1 MRRPSSQS
9 CRDSNVSNL
18 TPVWCWCVCSCAC
31 GVCMFVCVCAF
42 RKEGWFFSYSH
53 QTMKTC
59 VLSLP
64 RRPMWW
70 ERTLNRRTRQLQ
82 KLPLVDRL
90 WKKPSSSFVTC
101 TLKWRPTS
109 LPSTRQRPY
118 TRQGIVTHTHA
129 HTCAHAHTH
138 THTSFHFASF
148 SCPTDCPG
156 SHGVRQSPHTIH
168 NGGRYCT
175 VGTCASQQVAWVLS
189 VCVSATW

>member
-1 MRRPSSQS
+1 MALLNSLRQLAHQRTRTLPTPLRWVGVAVGATNDTCTKHTRTHSPRDLLALRTAVCSTLPCSLCTTSGALCWSVCHSVRRPSSQS

-18 TPVWCWCVCSCAC
+18 TTVWCWCVYMC
-31 GVCMFVCVCAF
+31 VCVCAF

-90 WKKPSSSFVTC
+90 WKKPSSSFVT
-101 TLKWRPTS
+101 
-109 LPSTRQRPY
+109 
-118 TRQGIVTHTHA
+118 
-129 HTCAHAHTH
+129 
-138 THTSFHFASF
+138 
-148 SCPTDCPG
+148 
-156 SHGVRQSPHTIH
+156 
-168 NGGRYCT
+168 
-175 VGTCASQQVAWVLS
+175 
-189 VCVSATW
+189 